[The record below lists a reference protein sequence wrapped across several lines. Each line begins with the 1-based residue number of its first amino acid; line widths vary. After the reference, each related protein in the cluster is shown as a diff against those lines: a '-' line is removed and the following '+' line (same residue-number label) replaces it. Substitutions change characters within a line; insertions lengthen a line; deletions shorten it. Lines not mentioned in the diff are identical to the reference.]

1 MVPLSLQLS
10 SDLKAGPAG
19 GRLRRPSSAGSDT
32 TVTGRSASP
41 ASKPLEAT
49 RVWARHPLPADG
61 RGPHGTQ
68 VCSLLPPILEEYAVR
83 SVRKAAT
90 FVGLALDLYLIIRA
104 VAEPFVIDMSNP
116 ATYRNDWGGPSLFGV
131 LLVHCGPGGSSRGHR
146 NVPDPS
152 SFLWARPARAAWP
165 TVGLNAARERAAS
178 GRPRP
183 AASWQSTT
191 REVSLDLE
199 VPALQVAR
207 PGIEHGQGVEFRR
220 HCRSARQLDREEV
233 ALRRAEVPVGVPHDD
248 LEAAQR

>member
-10 SDLKAGPAG
+10 LLTSRPALRAAASG
-19 GRLRRPSSAGSDT
+19 GRPRPAATRRSPGDQPHPPPS
-32 TVTGRSASP
+32 RS
-41 ASKPLEAT
+41 KAT
-49 RVWARHPLPADG
+49 RVWARHPYRQMVGVLTDPG
-61 RGPHGTQ
+61 I
-68 VCSLLPPILEEYAVR
+68 LPPAAHPGGVR
-83 SVRKAAT
+83 SARKAAT

-116 ATYRNDWGGPSLFGV
+116 ATYRNDWGGPSLFGRP
-131 LLVHCGPGGSSRGHR
+131 PGSLRTRRGSSRSHR

-165 TVGLNAARERAAS
+165 TVGLSAARERAAS

-207 PGIEHGQGVEFRR
+207 PGIEHGQGVKFRR